1 MQIAFKSWDFAF
13 SMASAG
19 MILMNAVQ
27 TDVHY
32 HKEMI
37 YVYFF
42 LPLNTQISGIQFFF
56 KSKNQMYLKTG
67 ISSHLMYLKR
77 SYKLSKSL
85 QLCYT
90 CI

>member
-42 LPLNTQISGIQFFF
+42 LPLNIQISVIQFFF
-56 KSKNQMYLKTG
+56 
-67 ISSHLMYLKR
+67 
-77 SYKLSKSL
+77 
-85 QLCYT
+85 
-90 CI
+90 

>member
-13 SMASAG
+13 RIASAG
-19 MILMNAVQ
+19 MILMNTMQ

-37 YVYFF
+37 SVYFF
-42 LPLNTQISGIQFFF
+42 LPLNIKISVIHFFF
-56 KSKNQMYLKTG
+56 NQKNQMYLKKAFHHTW
-67 ISSHLMYLKR
+67 
-77 SYKLSKSL
+77 
-85 QLCYT
+85 